1 MVSELT
7 VDSLLAGDRPLAT
20 MPKRATHTYESEKD
34 GLQNTDLGVY
44 YCMCCGES
52 NLIVG
57 PGVSLTGLPRRKT
70 DGAFVRR

>member
-1 MVSELT
+1 
-7 VDSLLAGDRPLAT
+7 